1 MNEAKKLRNAYKK
14 RGPPFLV
21 MLRRKLETSNP
32 FASKD
37 TSANASNET
46 KKRNHVKFYK
56 VTMQSIH
63 FY

>member
-1 MNEAKKLRNAYKK
+1 MKQKNRFKECLKK
-14 RGPPFLV
+14 RGASFLV

>member
-1 MNEAKKLRNAYKK
+1 MKQKYRFKECLKK
-14 RGPPFLV
+14 RGASFLV

>member
-1 MNEAKKLRNAYKK
+1 MKQKNRFKECLKK
-14 RGPPFLV
+14 RGASFLV

-56 VTMQSIH
+56 VAMQSIH